1 MKGSIRSDSTYTYD
15 LQAVLVA
22 ECRAGTASVE
32 RRHSRS
38 LTAASALLTRRKFA
52 SSRAR
57 LRTPATTPAWHAV
70 CDVSVRMPPRDTPA
84 RAALFLSLASL
95 VGCSVGSSDGSGS
108 LGGPTA
114 TAHAGPSALD
124 AGALPDAG
132 PLAVGTGNQPTDAG
146 SNDAGSC
153 QTDLDCN
160 QGATGAGI
168 VCSLDG
174 ATTGQCISGCHSDT
188 DCPTNDTCDQNAK
201 PHWACVPDG
210 AGTSSDD
217 AGGAMV
223 NAIAALALANVGQG
237 ACTTNSLGGEAFG
250 TSCTGNGGAPEYW
263 CADFALWVWSS
274 AGVANV
280 TGLTAAAG
288 SFYVYGENNGTLSN
302 TPAVGDAVVFDYQGG
317 GAADHVAIVT
327 QVNTDGTIVSV
338 SGDWGGQSGSEANF
352 AGTSSVVL
360 NVPAYAGAVG
370 SSPAVMEMTISGYV
384 APAGL

>member
-1 MKGSIRSDSTYTYD
+1 MPSRDT
-15 LQAVLVA
+15 
-22 ECRAGTASVE
+22 TAF
-32 RRHSRS
+32 
-38 LTAASALLTRRKFA
+38 AALL
-52 SSRAR
+52 
-57 LRTPATTPAWHAV
+57 
-70 CDVSVRMPPRDTPA
+70 
-84 RAALFLSLASL
+84 LSLASL
-95 VGCSVGSSDGSGS
+95 GGCSALGSSDGSGS
-108 LGGPTA
+108 LEGSTA
-114 TAHAGPSALD
+114 TADAGPSALD
-124 AGALPDAG
+124 AGAPDAE
-132 PLAVGTGNQPTDAG
+132 PRAVGTGNQVADAG
-146 SNDAGSC
+146 SGDAGSC

-168 VCSLDG
+168 VCSFNG
-174 ATTGQCISGCHSDT
+174 ATTGQCIAGCHSNT
-188 DCPTNDTCDQNAK
+188 DCPANDTCDQSAT
-201 PHWACVPDG
+201 PHWACVPDD

-217 AGGAMV
+217 AGGATV

-237 ACTTNSLGGEAFG
+237 ACTTNTLGGDAFG

-280 TGLTAAAG
+280 AGLTAAAG

-317 GAADHVAIVT
+317 GVADHVAIVT
-327 QVNTDGTIVSV
+327 QVNADGTIVSV
-338 SGDWGGQSGSEANF
+338 SGDWAGQSGSEANF
-352 AGTSSVVL
+352 ASTSSVVL

>member
-1 MKGSIRSDSTYTYD
+1 
-15 LQAVLVA
+15 
-22 ECRAGTASVE
+22 
-32 RRHSRS
+32 
-38 LTAASALLTRRKFA
+38 
-52 SSRAR
+52 
-57 LRTPATTPAWHAV
+57 
-70 CDVSVRMPPRDTPA
+70 
-84 RAALFLSLASL
+84 
-95 VGCSVGSSDGSGS
+95 
-108 LGGPTA
+108 
-114 TAHAGPSALD
+114 
-124 AGALPDAG
+124 
-132 PLAVGTGNQPTDAG
+132 
-146 SNDAGSC
+146 
-153 QTDLDCN
+153 
-160 QGATGAGI
+160 
-168 VCSLDG
+168 
-174 ATTGQCISGCHSDT
+174 
-188 DCPTNDTCDQNAK
+188 
-201 PHWACVPDG
+201 
-210 AGTSSDD
+210 
-217 AGGAMV
+217 MV

-237 ACTTNSLGGEAFG
+237 ACTTNSLGGDAFG